1 MSGKL
6 QILQQDH
13 TCPKCGHKWH
23 TNTPINTDEWDGFDQ
38 EVKHPWIQ
46 GGAYGAGCGAAVGTL
61 LAILMIAAWM
71 LRFFFWLIG
80 FNAGN

>member
-46 GGAYGAGCGAAVGTL
+46 GAYGAGCGAAVGTL